1 MTKTRTVTAAS
12 EVRPGDTLHI
22 DDYSNHEVTRVEP
35 FKCGDGE
42 QAYQYHLANGG
53 RTWNRA
59 SDSVHVSRVA

>member
-1 MTKTRTVTAAS
+1 MNKTRIVTAAS
-12 EVRPGDTLHI
+12 EVRPGDILHI
-22 DDYSNHEVTRVEP
+22 DDYSNYAVERVES

-59 SDSVHVSRVA
+59 SDSVYVSRAA